1 VPDKLTALT
10 AYLSRRSGEAAY
22 GHPQYWFNYLLPPVT
37 AITEQDIDTFA
48 RYLLEDVEFQAIK
61 LGTWSRTA
69 EGRIVITA
77 VEYALP
83 PVYRPYTR
91 LFVAALQRAAQLQ
104 HEGKKQEAAPWVGVA
119 AGAAVLIG
127 WIVLGGSGS

>member
-1 VPDKLTALT
+1 M
-10 AYLSRRSGEAAY
+10 
-22 GHPQYWFNYLLPPVT
+22 NYLLPPIG
-37 AITEQDIDTFA
+37 AITEQDVDTFA

-61 LGTWSRTA
+61 LGTWVGTA
-69 EGRIVITA
+69 EGRIVTAA
-77 VEYALP
+77 VELALP

-104 HEGKKQEAAPWVGVA
+104 HEGKKQEAAPWLGVA
-119 AGAAVLIG
+119 AGAVVLVG